1 MKKTPFYV
9 ELANV
14 IIEMET
20 IDFESNNGDEYPTI
34 HWLIAAYMLR
44 NLSIYQQHML
54 IPDYA
59 KRVQINFQ
67 KTVDYLEEKR
77 GVNIYRFLEK
87 DGAGKKIA
95 VITTDK
101 SYKEALEREGY
112 RMFNRFKRSC
122 RTLKIGVERRLP
134 PAKGKKLLQS
144 GIEYLQNN

>member
-59 KRVQINFQ
+59 KRVQNNFQ

-95 VITTDK
+95 VITTNRF
-101 SYKEALEREGY
+101 YKEALEREGY
-112 RMFNRFKRSC
+112 RMLNKVKKTFK
-122 RTLKIGVERRLP
+122 KFKVDVERRLT